1 MTGLIWWPLGEYTQV
16 RAVCKCVYAFTY
28 GGAASVAEAYPEGW
42 TVFDLERLIF
52 GYDMLVLVPEVTAQA
67 VIQAQAASQ

>member
-1 MTGLIWWPLGEYTQV
+1 
-16 RAVCKCVYAFTY
+16 
-28 GGAASVAEAYPEGW
+28 
-42 TVFDLERLIF
+42 VFDLERLIF